1 MRLFGRRRSK
11 EPSPADAAAD
21 TAEAAPVLLPPAP
34 RGPLGRGYLSTIGVI
49 GAVLT
54 GLAIV
59 GLRGIVASIFIA
71 VFAAVALDPLV
82 RWFQRRGVHRT
93 WAIVIVILLILVLL
107 ATLIWVIVPLVVGEL
122 ARLVRWIPVGIAH
135 LRAEGWFDPANQA
148 SNGII
153 GVFFGWLTDLIN
165 DPAFWTVV
173 GKGAVG
179 LGLSFAT
186 GIASA
191 FFTAVLTI
199 YFVGTFEPT
208 KQAAYKLVAASRR
221 PAIVNYTERILEN
234 FGNYLSGM
242 VVLAFLNALFST
254 ILLLIVGVPGAFLLG
269 LIALVIT
276 IIPLIGTVL
285 TTIAMSLVA
294 FIHDPLSGLIVLV
307 LMIIYMQVE
316 AYVLGPRIMGKAVQ
330 VPGSVVLISALAGGT
345 LFGLIGALVA
355 IPISAG
361 IILVIREVIIPRKEL
376 A

>member
-1 MRLFGRRRSK
+1 MARLFGARRAK
-11 EPSPADAAAD
+11 HTAPVEAPSA
-21 TAEAAPVLLPPAP
+21 AEAPPVLLPPAR
-34 RGPLGRGYLSTIGVI
+34 RGPLARGYLSALGVI

-54 GLAIV
+54 GLAIF

-71 VFAAVALDPLV
+71 LFAAVALDPLV

-93 WAIVIVILLILVLL
+93 WSVVIVILLILVLL
-107 ATLIWVIVPLVVGEL
+107 VTLIWVVVPLVIGEL
-122 ARLVRWIPVGIAH
+122 GRLIAWIPAGIAH
-135 LRAEGWFDPANQA
+135 LHAEGWFDPANQM
-148 SNGII
+148 SNGIL
-153 GVFFGWLTDLIN
+153 GAFLGWIAATVG
-165 DPAFWTVV
+165 DPTFWMVV
-173 GKGAVG
+173 GGGVVG
-179 LGLSFAT
+179 LGFSIAT
-186 GIASA
+186 GIAST

-199 YFVGTFEPT
+199 YFVSTFEPT

-221 PAIVNYTERILEN
+221 PAITNYTERILEN

-269 LIALVIT
+269 LLALVIT

-285 TTIAMSLVA
+285 TTAVMSVIA
-294 FIHDPLSGLIVLV
+294 FIHDPFSGLIVLV
-307 LMIIYMQVE
+307 LMVIYMQIE

-361 IILVIREVIIPRKEL
+361 IMLVIREVVIPRKDL